1 MKFRRHVEFEHGLKQ
16 IDIAPLIDI
25 IFLLLIFFLLTSN
38 FILQPGIP
46 VKLSKAVT
54 SQALRRENLVLNLT
68 FEGRVYCN
76 AEEIKLPQELKD
88 LLARAV
94 RENTPVL
101 IKADQRASLGKVVEI
116 WDMARQT
123 GVTVINIATDR
134 Q

>member
-46 VKLSKAVT
+46 VKLTKAVT